1 MNTRPLPVRLT
12 VWIIPLLKT
21 RPTLCRTCSSDN
33 RLAYRM
39 PKQKSEST
47 LRFEL
52 AEIAARM
59 IAVDG
64 VPDYLTAKKKAAEQL
79 GITQLKH
86 LPSNR
91 EIEAALINY
100 QRLFQSDTQP
110 GAVKKLRECA
120 LEAMEFFREFNPYL
134 TGSVLK
140 GTATTHSTVHLII
153 YWDSPEDIDRRLIN
167 HGMPYE
173 LVNRTVKFKQDE
185 ELVHPSYQFL
195 AREIKIATTVFPL
208 KKINQSP
215 LSPTDGKPMERANI
229 MRVKQLLSGN
239 KAIL

>member
-1 MNTRPLPVRLT
+1 
-12 VWIIPLLKT
+12 
-21 RPTLCRTCSSDN
+21 
-33 RLAYRM
+33 M

-47 LRFEL
+47 LRSEL

-64 VPDYLTAKKKAAEQL
+64 VSDYLTAKKKAADQL

-110 GAVKKLRECA
+110 GTVKKLRECA
-120 LEAMEFFREFNPYL
+120 LEAMDFFQAFNPYL

-140 GTATTHSTVHLII
+140 GTATAHSTVHLII
-153 YWDSPEDIDRRLIN
+153 YWDSPEDIDRLLID
-167 HGMPYE
+167 HSMPYE
-173 LVNRTVKFKQDE
+173 LVDRTTRFKQDE
-185 ELVHPSYQFL
+185 ELIHPCYQFL
-195 AREIKIATTVFPL
+195 ARNIKIAATVFPL
-208 KKINQSP
+208 KRINQSP
-215 LSPTDGKPMERANI
+215 LSPTDGKPMERANT
-229 MRVKQLLSGN
+229 MRVKQLLAEN
-239 KAIL
+239 TAIL